1 MQTREPLRSIHVG
14 VGTRG
19 KSHVRA
25 ALESGYW
32 RPVALVDVV
41 PDYLA
46 AARELTGLP
55 ESACFTRLEDAVARV
70 ASDAVVVATPVTL
83 HAAQIITALQADRH
97 VLTEKCFTVGLAD
110 AERCVAEAERS
121 RPSDRWRGGNP
132 GRRLMVVQ
140 NARLAPPARTL
151 RRIVA
156 EERYGPL
163 GLFLMSFFKARGAP
177 YNPSPH
183 MHLWQQG
190 VHELDTLLAVVQRPL
205 QRVWGLSHNPAWCD
219 WPSPSTVQAIA
230 EFAGDVS
237 GTYVSTSNARAGGY
251 EFRLECAEA
260 AVVARDRSG
269 GTIAVRYGPTRQR
282 EEELPLDMPD
292 VRGLEHHAAARAI
305 LAGEGG
311 PAGRGAGVLIDLII
325 YRDFYEYIVDGREPE
340 SSGKRN
346 LETVRCVEA
355 IQRSTELGR
364 PVTIAELHSATG
376 APVPAHVGSKA
387 TGSSSVPTA

>member
-1 MQTREPLRSIHVG
+1 
-14 VGTRG
+14 
-19 KSHVRA
+19 
-25 ALESGYW
+25 
-32 RPVALVDVV
+32 
-41 PDYLA
+41 
-46 AARELTGLP
+46 
-55 ESACFTRLEDAVARV
+55 
-70 ASDAVVVATPVTL
+70 
-83 HAAQIITALQADRH
+83 
-97 VLTEKCFTVGLAD
+97 
-110 AERCVAEAERS
+110 
-121 RPSDRWRGGNP
+121 
-132 GRRLMVVQ
+132 MVVQ

-205 QRVWGLSHNPAWCD
+205 VRVWGLSHNPAWCD

-282 EEELPLDMPD
+282 EEALAVDTPD

-311 PAGRGAGVLIDLII
+311 AAGRGAGVLADLII
-325 YRDFYEYIVDGREPE
+325 YRDFYEYIVDSREPE
-340 SSGKRN
+340 GSGKRN
-346 LETVRCVEA
+346 LETMRCVEA

-364 PVTIAELHSATG
+364 PVALAELQ
-376 APVPAHVGSKA
+376 
-387 TGSSSVPTA
+387 